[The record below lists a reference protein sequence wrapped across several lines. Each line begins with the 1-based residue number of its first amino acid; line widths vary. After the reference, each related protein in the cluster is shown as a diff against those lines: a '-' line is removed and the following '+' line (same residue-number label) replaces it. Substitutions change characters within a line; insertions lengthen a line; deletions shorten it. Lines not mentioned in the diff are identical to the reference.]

1 MDSGRCIGMMILFT
15 KVNGMREFRVER
27 DRFGRRGS

>member
-1 MDSGRCIGMMILFT
+1 MDSGRCIGMTILFT
-15 KVNGMREFRVER
+15 KVSGMRGSRVER